1 MYSEVHTEGE
11 TLNETLG
18 LHGKT
23 ETAKSKK
30 LSVFVLNFYIYH
42 YLSLHLYIFPASVS
56 EQVESLN

>member
-1 MYSEVHTEGE
+1 M
-11 TLNETLG
+11 NETLG